1 VFTFATLRQVDTLAL
16 GHDVIVRFE
25 SGPKKKLIA
34 MASFSPGERAA
45 LRVGETAMMS
55 KLRMLMS
62 WVRRRLKS
70 CQQPA
75 GARDH
80 RNAKPR
86 ARSNIHLFTGNNVFL
101 IY

>member
-1 VFTFATLRQVDTLAL
+1 MDTFAL

-25 SGPKKKLIA
+25 SGSKKKLIA
-34 MASFSPGERAA
+34 MASFSAGERAA
-45 LRVGETAMMS
+45 LWVGETAIVL

-62 WVRRRLKS
+62 WVRHRLKS

-80 RNAKPR
+80 SNAKPP
-86 ARSNIHLFTGNNVFL
+86 ARSDIHLLTENNVFL
-101 IY
+101 IC